1 MLHKLFLLVIV
12 LMFAVLAV
20 DAGDGSSAQGV
31 EISSPY
37 GYKVPT
43 AAYNINIENAN
54 ICVDYKNEN
63 NYAINLRPRAYFF
76 SLTTSNGIDVSSGFP
91 AIDEW
96 TLANNVWDYNEPQIL
111 RDIINKESIVL
122 MPGQVK
128 QQCWNY
134 DPQYT
139 GYYQVDFTATG
150 YQGLGAWAF
159 IRVINGV
166 NPGFNTPPHI
176 DIPDQVAIVDQPM
189 NSILLDYF
197 ASDNEQQDSELTFTI
212 LDNTHP
218 EIVSAT
224 IQNGNL
230 LVFGI
235 PQQVGITQIKVQVS
249 DGQLM
254 SEDTFIVTV
263 LDNGTSNNLL
273 PVAIIQIEP
282 GNTGIEPFNVE
293 FDGSFSYDLDGQ
305 IMFYFWSFGDG
316 SIWFGKNVEHE
327 YDNIGIYQATLT
339 VFDNDLASDSAT
351 VWINVDDGN
360 STSYQCSDNLDN
372 DGDGL
377 IDYPNDPGCSN
388 PYDDDE
394 TNNNPPVYQCSDNL
408 DNDGDGLIDYPN
420 DPGCYSALDDDETNN
435 NPPVYQCS
443 DNLDNDGDG
452 LIDYPNDPGCLSLI
466 DNDEYNFVSQCSD
479 NLDNDGD
486 GLIDY
491 PNDPGCE
498 NANDNDENNAVY
510 QCSDNLDN
518 DGDGKIDYPLD
529 PGCTSSKDNSEQDI
543 NDTIIHA
550 CEDGLDNDGDG
561 LIDMQDPGCQS
572 VHDNT
577 EEDVVYADNE
587 EFFIRATD
595 YYQNGNE
602 LRFYVKIENTG
613 HMDQTVE
620 IGINNLQN
628 TLMRTTTVRLTPQDT
643 LWKEVYLDLNGDF
656 EDYGFNVFRV
666 TATNN
671 RYISYSLYSNVYLYD
686 FRE

>member
-1 MLHKLFLLVIV
+1 M
-12 LMFAVLAV
+12 
-20 DAGDGSSAQGV
+20 
-31 EISSPY
+31 
-37 GYKVPT
+37 
-43 AAYNINIENAN
+43 
-54 ICVDYKNEN
+54 
-63 NYAINLRPRAYFF
+63 
-76 SLTTSNGIDVSSGFP
+76 
-91 AIDEW
+91 
-96 TLANNVWDYNEPQIL
+96 
-111 RDIINKESIVL
+111 
-122 MPGQVK
+122 
-128 QQCWNY
+128 
-134 DPQYT
+134 
-139 GYYQVDFTATG
+139 
-150 YQGLGAWAF
+150 
-159 IRVINGV
+159 
-166 NPGFNTPPHI
+166 
-176 DIPDQVAIVDQPM
+176 
-189 NSILLDYF
+189 
-197 ASDNEQQDSELTFTI
+197 
-212 LDNTHP
+212 
-218 EIVSAT
+218 
-224 IQNGNL
+224 
-230 LVFGI
+230 
-235 PQQVGITQIKVQVS
+235 
-249 DGQLM
+249 
-254 SEDTFIVTV
+254 
-263 LDNGTSNNLL
+263 
-273 PVAIIQIEP
+273 
-282 GNTGIEPFNVE
+282 
-293 FDGSFSYDLDGQ
+293 
-305 IMFYFWSFGDG
+305 
-316 SIWFGKNVEHE
+316 
-327 YDNIGIYQATLT
+327 
-339 VFDNDLASDSAT
+339 
-351 VWINVDDGN
+351 
-360 STSYQCSDNLDN
+360 
-372 DGDGL
+372 
-377 IDYPNDPGCSN
+377 
-388 PYDDDE
+388 
-394 TNNNPPVYQCSDNL
+394 
-408 DNDGDGLIDYPN
+408 
-420 DPGCYSALDDDETNN
+420 
-435 NPPVYQCS
+435 
-443 DNLDNDGDG
+443 
-452 LIDYPNDPGCLSLI
+452 IDYPNDPGCLSLI

-628 TLMRTTTVRLTPQDT
+628 TLMKTTTVRLTPQDT